1 MKKTNAE
8 ESKKSDKVYVSKQLT
23 TADRCQD
30 LVSSDNTSKEL
41 ICIEKKAEK
50 NWKRF
55 DHLSGENVKRLVEE
69 YLGESKVRELKD
81 KLLPVNKS
89 FERNLIP
96 PGAVNP
102 SPAIPRTSSAT
113 VGWRS
118 SLPEHNLEVFG
129 RLHIS
134 PKNTIITSLPEHF
147 THQKFI
153 ILG

>member
-30 LVSSDNTSKEL
+30 L
-41 ICIEKKAEK
+41 
-50 NWKRF
+50 
-55 DHLSGENVKRLVEE
+55 LVEE